1 VAIKAFALEWT
12 GDQAAAFA
20 ERLESLVDLGLTHP
34 SVVAPI
40 AAGLEGDT
48 PYLVEEY
55 VFGESL
61 DVALRRYGPAP
72 AADAARLVAQL
83 AAALDAASL
92 VGILHGGLHPRDV
105 LVTPDL
111 VRLTGL
117 GIVGA
122 LERTGIPPPSRRS
135 YSAPERNEGD
145 AWDNRADVFS
155 LAGVAAELL
164 TGRAFADPGRKAVL
178 DFEGILVAKP
188 DELTQVF
195 SRGLAPGPRHRYA
208 TAGAFAAAL
217 ELALTGRSSR
227 AARAGGASRE
237 VAAARPGESIRARR
251 AKRRQ
256 EGVQPTLA
264 SIADEVVPA
273 ASVTA
278 GSSEG
283 AQTEPASPSG
293 PDVAHLGT
301 ELARIDELRVG
312 RAAPDVIP
320 IGIADPP
327 PAPPD
332 VADTLPLNAPG
343 PELATGGLDLA
354 DLSPIEPRSIDAA
367 PAASMADLPLGSPP
381 AREEPAAG
389 QPGALPFEER
399 EPAPQV
405 PEPVIPRET
414 GGLADKDEPDERSAR
429 EIETPGSFEWK
440 EVAEEPPLEKHVDEI
455 ITAREP
461 RSVALPVALALA
473 AGLVLGTYGGY
484 QIGIRNGAQPAGP
497 ATASARPA
505 APTQA
510 PAATDIYLPPT
521 PEPTGTGITAGPA
534 ASRPAVVKA
543 APRIPAKT
551 TKAPA
556 APKAT
561 VSSAAAAKPPAGTA
575 APGSLAVESRPAGA
589 RVFVDGRVSGTTPL
603 VLPRVAAGSH
613 VVRVERDGYRRWSSK
628 VLVASGR
635 RAHLTASLD
644 PESPR

>member
-20 ERLESLVDLGLTHP
+20 ERLTSLVDLGLTHP
-34 SVVAPI
+34 SVVVSI

-72 AADAARLVAQL
+72 AADAARLIAQL

-92 VGILHGGLHPRDV
+92 VGVLHGALHPRDV

-122 LERTGIPPPSRRS
+122 LERTGIRPPSRRS
-135 YSAPERNEGD
+135 YSAPERNEGE
-145 AWDNRADVFS
+145 AWDTRADVFS

-164 TGRAFADPGRKAVL
+164 TGRTFADPGGKAVP
-178 DFEGILVAKP
+178 DFEGILVARP

-208 TAGAFAAAL
+208 TAGDFAAAL

-227 AARAGGASRE
+227 AAHAGEASR
-237 VAAARPGESIRARR
+237 RPGGSARARR

-264 SIADEVVPA
+264 SIADEAVPA
-273 ASVTA
+273 ASVAA
-278 GSSEG
+278 GSSVG
-283 AQTEPASPSG
+283 AHTEPASPSEPAG
-293 PDVAHLGT
+293 PVVAQVGT

-312 RAAPDVIP
+312 RAEPDVIP
-320 IGIADPP
+320 IEIAEPP
-327 PAPPD
+327 PATPD

-343 PELATGGLDLA
+343 PEQAAGGPDLA

-367 PAASMADLPLGSPP
+367 PAASVADLPLGLHP
-381 AREEPAAG
+381 AREDLAAG

-399 EPAPQV
+399 EPARQV
-405 PEPVIPRET
+405 AEPVVPRET
-414 GGLADKDEPDERSAR
+414 GGPADKDERDERSAPER
-429 EIETPGSFEWK
+429 RTPGLFEWT
-440 EVAEEPPLEKHVDEI
+440 EAAEEPPLETHVDQI
-455 ITAREP
+455 NDAREL
-461 RSVALPVALALA
+461 RSVALPVVLALA

-484 QIGIRNGAQPAGP
+484 QIGIRKGVQPAGP
-497 ATASARPA
+497 ATTSAQPA

-521 PEPTGTGITAGPA
+521 PGPAGTEITAGPA
-534 ASRPAVVKA
+534 ASRPPVAKA

-551 TKAPA
+551 TKAPI

-561 VSSAAAAKPPAGTA
+561 ASSAAAARPPAGTA
-575 APGSLAVESRPAGA
+575 APGSLAVESRPEGA
-589 RVFVDGRVSGTTPL
+589 RVFVDGRLSGTTPL
-603 VLPRVAAGSH
+603 VLPGVAAGSH

-628 VLVASGR
+628 VRVTSGR
-635 RAHLTASLD
+635 RARVTASLA